1 MEINFIK
8 ELEKLKKPVWKEIQK
23 YLPNKE
29 PCGHYKMI
37 KDYPTRQGKYF
48 RPGLVLLSTQMF
60 GGKIKDAIL
69 TATAMQMS
77 EDWLLIHDD
86 IEDHSEERRHKPT
99 LNILHGDELAINT
112 GDALHILM
120 WKVIGNNT
128 QKMNSEKAWE
138 VFNKLNEILLI
149 ATEGQ
154 YLELKWIRDNKIT
167 VTEKEYLN
175 MVKRKTAYYTVIGP
189 LQLGAIIAGAD
200 DKELKK
206 IEEWGIPFGYAFQIW
221 DDYMNLIT
229 SRERQGKE
237 NAGDIL
243 EGKRT
248 LILSHLIK
256 NCSIKEKE
264 KVSKI
269 YFKKRIEKTESDK
282 TYILKLMHKYKS
294 MDYAREQAKR
304 FSQKALNIFEKNTSH
319 LKDTK
324 AKKIIKEGINF
335 VSNRE
340 K

>member
-1 MEINFIK
+1 MKINFIE

-29 PCGHYKMI
+29 PKDHYEMI

-99 LNILHGDELAINT
+99 LNVLYGDELALNT
-112 GDALHILM
+112 GDALHLIM
-120 WKVIGNNT
+120 WKIMKDVVLNT
-128 QKMNSEKAWE
+128 GGEKGWKLYEKMNK
-138 VFNKLNEILLI
+138 ILLT

-154 YLELKWIRDNKIT
+154 YLELKWTQENKTAIK
-167 VTEKEYLN
+167 KEDYLN
-175 MVKRKTAYYTVIGP
+175 MIKRKTAYYTVIGP
-189 LQLGAIIAGAD
+189 LQLGAIIAGAN

-229 SRERQGKE
+229 RGEKQGKE

-248 LILSHLIK
+248 LILSHLMK
-256 NCSIKEKE
+256 NCSIIEKE

-269 YFKKRIEKTESDK
+269 YSKKRIEKTESNK
-282 TYILKLMHKYKS
+282 TYVLKLMHKYKS
-294 MDYAREQAKR
+294 MDYAKKQAEK
-304 FSQKALNIFEKNTSH
+304 FSEKALTIFEKNTSH

-324 AKKIIKEGINF
+324 AKKIVKEGINF